1 MKNRPNHHVAAR
13 AVWRGWVAC
22 AALVMGL
29 AAAQSAHAQT
39 GPDFPASA
47 EIAAQTFSIWQS
59 ITPITLVAADD
70 GVAPV
75 AYTLTSGDTS
85 IADGARIA
93 GLIYTAGAP
102 ATISGTPSAAFDDT
116 LTYTATDANGATD
129 SLIFAMTIEAP
140 AFEQE
145 LYSYTFTV
153 GTAAQLDLPVVSGID
168 VYHSYGEAFGVRID
182 AQTNPPQLI
191 ADGSAAIGVVTFDY
205 AALGRLYDMT
215 KIEAVIIAGLGADLM
230 PSYTFTAGT
239 AMTFDMPSVTG
250 ATIYTAEIAANA
262 GYGVDFSSSPPKL
275 YNATTLGN
283 SAYTQYYTFDVTVAS
298 AADTASSSL
307 SSTIPVELV
316 VYARLTFPGVSAN
329 GRESVLFNR
338 DTETA
343 VLAYTFRATG
353 GLAPRTYSIDSAV
366 SSGLTSSANADGFSI
381 QGKLVAG
388 VDDDRTITVTDA
400 NGATATLE
408 IALKSRRGDEI
419 STLDVLQAFAYYTF
433 TAGTATTFFPSADLT
448 GDSDGLEWVFSCD
461 ASGIGCI
468 GDNDAGDI
476 SGVFS
481 TAGTAAGVA
490 VTIHAT
496 DIRENRA
503 FTTLYFVV
511 VPAPSFD
518 LPPVVAVPADNS
530 TTPYTFTA
538 KHGRAPLAYS
548 LDPALPSATDSG
560 ITFSSDGV
568 LSGTGSFLGK
578 EFIITATDAN
588 GAVGVATFLMS
599 TLEAPAFAQAE
610 YDYTFTAGT
619 AKQINLPRA
628 TQGAFQSYSAGAI
641 TAAGFTFSAGAAFAA
656 DTAPDQH
663 QTPTLSA
670 DQTSQAGDFTFTLS
684 ADASGYNPSASI
696 RVHIAAALA
705 FPANAPT
712 AFTFTAGEAVDLTF
726 SRVNGGVAPMGYGIS
741 GDLPDGLAFDAP
753 NNAPPRIFGTPN
765 VMEESAVTLQA
776 IDASGAMA
784 QLAMTMTVFNVPV
797 FSPAIIN
804 VTYTVGS
811 PYYTSDDV
819 TPRYALELTL
829 PAAQIAAGSLSY
841 TVSGTLNGLAATLL
855 SDNQVVISGTP
866 TSAGAVVYQRIVTSD
881 NGLTA
886 TFVAN
891 LNILNSPTPLFL
903 ATQGDL
909 SFTAAHLST
918 YSLISA
924 IGGNGALAYS
934 LSRVGGSTNAFDLV
948 SASRELRSKANLT
961 VADAGQYILVA
972 TDTVNARGETTFN
985 VVVAAKLEFPQSA
998 SPVFTYRNTDQL
1010 FDLTLANANGGQ
1022 AAVTYVLTSAGEIS
1036 ADSTF
1041 ADLSYA
1047 AASGTTPARLVG
1059 TPISRRTTM
1068 FTYAATDANG
1078 ATDMFAFTL
1087 QTLTQPSFTPTG
1099 PVALSYTQ
1107 NDPTRT
1113 SGGTTNDEAI
1123 TLPSA
1128 ISGDTLAYTIGGAL
1142 PSGMISTALDGG
1154 ARLVISGAPSV
1165 AGNFTFHHI
1174 ATDTVPHVNT
1184 YTVTI
1189 YVAAAPVFTA
1199 AQGKLHATLNFVFSN
1214 HDLPS
1219 VSGGYGTLNYAL
1231 APTLP
1236 GGLAYAS
1243 PRRISGTPSVLNDV
1257 GNATYTLT
1265 ATDAHGAQTEL
1276 LFELEIYP
1284 PLAFQS
1290 GNPQDLTYTVDTAKT
1305 VSLLPATGGRA
1316 PLVYSLDTSV
1326 NAGLTFDADARV
1338 LSGSFAATGPGNAN
1352 FQYTVT
1358 DANGAFF
1365 RYTLRYVT
1373 VSVPR
1378 FDPTD
1383 ETALTD
1389 GYSFRAGTAIGAN
1402 TTLPTASAGA
1412 LPLTY
1417 KLTIGADSQYGA
1429 ETFAH
1434 ANGITFDA
1442 STRTLSGTPT
1452 AQERITTHL
1461 RYHARDAN
1469 ATDAAEN
1476 THIFIAPTL
1485 GIGGQVDLTFGTRQN
1500 IDNNDDR
1507 RLSRV
1512 EESVGN
1518 VTYSLSGLNN
1528 AVLPAG
1534 LTLNPTAVDAEF
1546 GAQLGGTTGN
1556 NPYQPAT
1563 FVYTATDDYDGAQ
1576 AHTTFSITV
1585 LLRPV
1590 FDPAELVATYTQNE
1604 SRWTRLDGDGD
1615 VIGGEIL
1622 TLPSATRGTPPL
1634 THTNFGNLPNGITAE
1649 GDADRLLSGA
1659 PSVVGDFTYIR
1670 IATDSNNRSD
1680 TFTLNLHVNPPPR
1693 FDDSQARLNATPG
1706 GMPTDENGNA
1716 LAGKTQQLP
1725 TVSGGSGAIAY
1736 AVSPTGERG
1745 AGLTV
1750 VLDSATAML
1759 TYGASAAAEPG
1770 IYQYELTATDAN
1782 GATVSLV
1789 FDIEVHEGLMF
1800 STTLTTAIY
1809 TIGVPLTLP
1818 DAEGGLAPYSFEIAL
1833 PDGPIGRPITNILV
1847 NAGLVVSDDTAA
1859 PLVIDG
1865 PLEHSPKLAE
1875 NTSFTLSYTVT
1886 DANGATEDQLF
1897 TFNIV
1902 PMAFVDGSPPQAVD
1916 VLELDFNVGV
1926 VTTHDISATYAGGTD
1941 NYVAYQCI
1949 GVHNEGCRDYTELSE
1964 PSAGLNFYVDEGLT
1978 FVGSNEAGGVH
1989 VVKLISSVD
1998 YGKNFEGVKREY
2010 VMQATYMTTVGG
2022 AFAPTEFV
2030 KTLTISINLKSPDRF
2045 KALNDEV
2052 LPKVA
2057 VAAVAG
2063 TIGAITDRIANI
2075 SAAPRLAIGGQ
2086 SPVMA
2091 FANNAKAW
2099 VDQTLDGKKLLS
2111 GSSFVMPLGAHTG
2124 GDVAAPTQSAAAV
2137 WGSANYRELSGD
2149 ANLIDWSGNML
2160 SIHLGMDAPIAPNL
2174 RAGFAVTQSE
2184 TQIDYTNLTT
2194 PLPNRVQAN
2203 SFTVDAAKGDYTVDV
2218 IAAYPYVSW
2227 QNENTSL
2234 WASLGGGA
2242 GELTISELGETH
2254 KADLGLLA
2262 GGMGVNSYLS
2272 PQLQLRVELQAGAMD
2287 IKENDDETILDQDI
2301 STSTAR
2307 AGLRWHR
2314 LQPTVAGAVR
2324 QSNVQLG
2331 VRQDGGDGAKG
2342 SAVEAGLGWNYR
2354 RSRVTLETGMY
2365 TLLGNAEYREHG
2377 LYGQLRV
2384 VAGADGQGLAID
2396 IRPSYGDSAQQYGKM
2411 WDAETFADLDANDED
2426 YAMQTEARLS
2436 YGWQGA
2442 HGLLAPFFDVTTATD
2457 DTYRLGLDW
2466 SPTRRVQVNL
2476 TGQHQQESGV
2486 DEQSVLL
2493 KGEVRF

>member
-29 AAAQSAHAQT
+29 AVWPSAHAQS

-59 ITPITLVAADD
+59 ITPITLAAADD

-140 AFEQE
+140 KFEQD

-153 GTAAQLDLPVVSGID
+153 GTAAQFTLPLVSGID

-191 ADGSAAIGVVTFDY
+191 ADGSAAIGIVTFDY

-215 KIEAVIIAGLGADLM
+215 KVEAVIIAGLGADLM

-250 ATIYTAEIAANA
+250 ATIYTAEIAADA

-408 IALKSRRGDEI
+408 IALKSKRGDEI
-419 STLDVLQAFAYYTF
+419 ATRDVLQAFAYYTF

-538 KHGRAPLAYS
+538 KHGRAPLAYA

-568 LSGTGSFLGK
+568 LSGTGSLLGK
-578 EFIITATDAN
+578 QFVITATDRN
-588 GAVGVATFLMS
+588 GAVGAATFLMS

-619 AKQINLPRA
+619 AKQVNLPRA
-628 TQGAFQSYSAGAI
+628 TQGAFQSYSAGTI

-726 SRVNGGVAPMGYGIS
+726 SQVNGGVAPMGYGIS

-819 TPRYALELTL
+819 NPRYALELTL
-829 PAAQIAAGSLSY
+829 PAAQISVGSLSY

-855 SDNQVVISGTP
+855 SDNRVVISGTP
-866 TSAGAVVYQRIVTSD
+866 TSAGAVVYQRVVTSD

-998 SPVFTYRNTDQL
+998 SPVFTYRNTDQV
-1010 FDLTLANANGGQ
+1010 FDFTLANANGGQ

-1107 NDPTRT
+1107 NDPTHT

-1165 AGNFTFHHI
+1165 AGDFTFHHI

-1189 YVAAAPVFTA
+1189 YVAAAPAFTA
-1199 AQGKLHATLNFVFSN
+1199 AQDKLHATLNFVFSN
-1214 HDLPS
+1214 YDLPS

-1236 GGLAYAS
+1236 GGLAYTS

-1290 GNPQDLTYTVDTAKT
+1290 GNPQELTYTVDTAKT

-1373 VSVPR
+1373 VGAPR
-1378 FDPTD
+1378 FGTPKVDH
-1383 ETALTD
+1383 
-1389 GYSFRAGTAIGAN
+1389 SFRAGTAIPAN
-1402 TTLPTASAGA
+1402 TLLPTASAGA

-1417 KLTIGADSQYGA
+1417 KLTLGADSQYGA

-1434 ANGITFDA
+1434 ANGITFDVT
-1442 STRTLSGTPT
+1442 TRALTGTPI
-1452 AQERITTHL
+1452 AEERTDLTFT
-1461 RYHARDAN
+1461 YHARDAN
-1469 ATDAAEN
+1469 ATDA
-1476 THIFIAPTL
+1476 TLSTTIFIAPTL
-1485 GIGGQVDLTFGTRQN
+1485 GIGGQVDLTFGTRQEN
-1500 IDNNDDR
+1500 VDIS
-1507 RLSRV
+1507 LSRV
-1512 EESVGN
+1512 EDEVDN
-1518 VTYSLSGLNN
+1518 VTYSLNGLNG
-1528 AVLPAG
+1528 ATLPTG
-1534 LTLNPTAVDAEF
+1534 LTLNPTSVDAQF
-1546 GAQLGGTTGN
+1546 GAQLGGTTDN
-1556 NPYQPAT
+1556 NPYPTAT

-1585 LLRPV
+1585 QLRPS
-1590 FDPAELVATYTQNE
+1590 FTPPQLVATYTQNE
-1604 SRWTRLDGDGD
+1604 SRWTADDGAS
-1615 VIGGEIL
+1615 GGETL
-1622 TLPSATRGTPPL
+1622 TLPFATHDTLPL
-1634 THTNFGNLPNGITAE
+1634 SYTVDGNLPNGVTATDLAD
-1649 GDADRLLSGA
+1649 DALELSDA

-1670 IATDSNNRSD
+1670 IATDSNSRSD
-1680 TFTLNLHVNPPPR
+1680 TFTLTLHVNPRPS
-1693 FDDSQARLNATPG
+1693 FDDSPARLSVTPG
-1706 GMPTDENGNA
+1706 GRQDDV
-1716 LAGKTQQLP
+1716 QLP
-1725 TVSGGSGAIAY
+1725 IVSGGSGAISY
-1736 AVSPTGERG
+1736 AISPSAARS
-1745 AGLTV
+1745 GLTV
-1750 VLDSATAML
+1750 VLDGATAML
-1759 TYGASAAAEPG
+1759 TYGASVRTSDGEETTPG
-1770 IYQYELTATDAN
+1770 SYQYELTAIDAN
-1782 GATVSLV
+1782 GATVSLT
-1789 FDIEVHEGLMF
+1789 FDIQVHEGLAFAKDF
-1800 STTLTTAIY
+1800 SDIGATY

-1818 DAEGGLAPYSFEIAL
+1818 AAEGGLEPYAFEISY
-1833 PDGPIGRPITNILV
+1833 PDKGADDFPRPLNSILV
-1847 NAGLVVSDDTAA
+1847 NPGLVVSDDTAS

-1865 PLEHSPKLAE
+1865 PLVHTGRLAE
-1875 NTSFTLSYTVT
+1875 NENFTLSYTVT
-1886 DANGATEDQLF
+1886 DANGATTNQLF

-2124 GDVAAPTQSAAAV
+2124 DDVAAQPQSAAAV

-2160 SIHLGMDAPIAPNL
+2160 SIHLGMDAPVAPNL

>member
-13 AVWRGWVAC
+13 AVWRGWVAY

-29 AAAQSAHAQT
+29 AVWPSAHAQT

-59 ITPITLVAADD
+59 ISPITLVAADD
-70 GVAPV
+70 GVSPV
-75 AYTLTSGDTS
+75 AYTLTSGDTT

-140 AFEQE
+140 KFEQE

-168 VYHSYGEAFGVRID
+168 VYHSYGDAFGVRID

-366 SSGLTSSANADGFSI
+366 SSGLTSSTNADGFSI

-538 KHGRAPLAYS
+538 KHGRAPLAYA

-568 LSGTGSFLGK
+568 LSGTGSLLGK
-578 EFIITATDAN
+578 EFVITATDRN

-599 TLEAPAFAQAE
+599 TLEAPAFAQAA

-670 DQTSQAGDFTFTLS
+670 DQTIQAGDFTFTLS

-726 SRVNGGVAPMGYGIS
+726 SQVNGGVAPMGYGIS

-753 NNAPPRIFGTPN
+753 NNAPPRIFGTPSA
-765 VMEESAVTLQA
+765 MEESAVTLQA

-855 SDNQVVISGTP
+855 SDNRVVISGTP
-866 TSAGAVVYQRIVTSD
+866 TSAGAVVYQRVVTSD

-918 YSLISA
+918 YSLTISA
-924 IGGNGALAYS
+924 IGGNGALTYS
-934 LSRVGGSTNAFDLV
+934 LSRVGGSTNAFDLI

-985 VVVAAKLEFPQSA
+985 VVVAAKLEFPPSA
-998 SPVFTYRNTDQL
+998 SPVFTYRNTGQL
-1010 FDLTLANANGGQ
+1010 FDFTLANANGGQ
-1022 AAVTYVLTSAGEIS
+1022 AAVTYALT
-1036 ADSTF
+1036 
-1041 ADLSYA
+1041 
-1047 AASGTTPARLVG
+1047 ASGVGVVSPGATYAELEYQGVSGATPARLVG
-1059 TPISRRTTM
+1059 TPTGRLTTM
-1068 FTYAATDANG
+1068 FTYSATDANG
-1078 ATDMFAFTL
+1078 ATDTFAFTL

-1189 YVAAAPVFTA
+1189 HVAAAPVFAA

-1236 GGLAYAS
+1236 GGLAYTS
-1243 PRRISGTPSVLNDV
+1243 PTRISGTPSVLNDV

-1290 GNPQDLTYTVDTAKT
+1290 GNPQELTYTVDTAKT
-1305 VSLLPATGGRA
+1305 VSLLPASGGRA

-1338 LSGSFAATGPGNAN
+1338 LSGSFAATGPGNAD

-1373 VSVPR
+1373 VGAPR
-1378 FDPTD
+1378 FGTPKVDH
-1383 ETALTD
+1383 
-1389 GYSFRAGTAIGAN
+1389 SFRAGTAIAAN
-1402 TTLPTASAGA
+1402 TLLPTASAGA

-1417 KLTIGADSQYGA
+1417 KLTLGADSQYGA

-1434 ANGITFDA
+1434 ANGITFDVT
-1442 STRTLSGTPT
+1442 TRALTGTPI
-1452 AQERITTHL
+1452 AEERTDLTFT
-1461 RYHARDAN
+1461 YHARDAN
-1469 ATDAAEN
+1469 ATDA
-1476 THIFIAPTL
+1476 TLSTTIFIAPTL
-1485 GIGGQVDLTFGTRQN
+1485 GIGGQVDLTFGTRQEN
-1500 IDNNDDR
+1500 VDIS
-1507 RLSRV
+1507 LSRV
-1512 EESVGN
+1512 EDEVDN
-1518 VTYSLSGLNN
+1518 VTYSLNGLNG
-1528 AVLPAG
+1528 ATLPTG
-1534 LTLNPTAVDAEF
+1534 LTLNPTSVDAQF
-1546 GAQLGGTTGN
+1546 GAQLGGTTDN
-1556 NPYQPAT
+1556 NPYPTAT

-1585 LLRPV
+1585 QLRPS
-1590 FDPAELVATYTQNE
+1590 FTPPQLVATYTQNE
-1604 SRWTRLDGDGD
+1604 SRWTADDGAS
-1615 VIGGEIL
+1615 GGETL
-1622 TLPSATRGTPPL
+1622 TLPFATHDTLPL
-1634 THTNFGNLPNGITAE
+1634 SYTVDGNLPNGVTATDLAD
-1649 GDADRLLSGA
+1649 DALELSDA

-1670 IATDSNNRSD
+1670 IATDSNSRSD
-1680 TFTLNLHVNPPPR
+1680 TFTLTLHVNPRPS
-1693 FDDSQARLNATPG
+1693 FDDSPARLSVTPG
-1706 GMPTDENGNA
+1706 GRQDDV
-1716 LAGKTQQLP
+1716 QLP
-1725 TVSGGSGAIAY
+1725 IVSGGSGAISY
-1736 AVSPTGERG
+1736 AISPSAARS
-1745 AGLTV
+1745 GLTV

-1759 TYGASAAAEPG
+1759 TYGASVRTSDGEETTPG
-1770 IYQYELTATDAN
+1770 IYEYELTAIDAN
-1782 GATVSLV
+1782 GATVSLT
-1789 FDIEVHEGLMF
+1789 FDIQVHEGLAFAKDF
-1800 STTLTTAIY
+1800 SDIGATY

-1818 DAEGGLAPYSFEIAL
+1818 AAEGGLEPYAFEISY
-1833 PDGPIGRPITNILV
+1833 PDKGADDFPRPLNSILV
-1847 NAGLVVSDDTAA
+1847 NPGLVVSDDTAS

-1865 PLEHSPKLAE
+1865 PLVHTGRLAE
-1875 NTSFTLSYTVT
+1875 NENFTLSYTVT
-1886 DANGATEDQLF
+1886 DANGATTNQLF

-2030 KTLTISINLKSPDRF
+2030 KTLTIAINLKSPDRF

-2124 GDVAAPTQSAAAV
+2124 DDVAAQPQSAAAV

-2160 SIHLGMDAPIAPNL
+2160 SIHLGMDAPVAPNL

-2377 LYGQLRV
+2377 IYGQLRV

-2476 TGQHQQESGV
+2476 TGQHQQESGI

>member
-85 IADGARIA
+85 IATGARIA

-129 SLIFAMTIEAP
+129 SLIFEMTIEAP
-140 AFEQE
+140 AFEQD

-307 SSTIPVELV
+307 SSSIPVELV
-316 VYARLTFPGVSAN
+316 VFARLTFPGVSAN

-538 KHGRAPLAYS
+538 KHGRAPLAYA

-560 ITFSSDGV
+560 ITFSSAGV
-568 LSGTGSFLGK
+568 LSGTGSLLGK
-578 EFIITATDAN
+578 QFVITATDRN
-588 GAVGVATFLMS
+588 GAVGAATFLMS

-726 SRVNGGVAPMGYGIS
+726 SQVNGGVAPMGYGIS

-753 NNAPPRIFGTPN
+753 NNAPPRIFGTPSA
-765 VMEESAVTLQA
+765 MEESAVTLQA

-998 SPVFTYRNTDQL
+998 SPVFTYRNTDQV
-1010 FDLTLANANGGQ
+1010 FDFTLANANGGQ

-1107 NDPTRT
+1107 NDPTHT

-1174 ATDTVPHVNT
+1174 ATDSVPHVNT

-1189 YVAAAPVFTA
+1189 YVAAAPVFAA

-1219 VSGGYGTLNYAL
+1219 VNGGYGTLNYAL

-1236 GGLAYAS
+1236 GGLAYTS
-1243 PRRISGTPSVLNDV
+1243 PTRISGTPSVLNDV

-1290 GNPQDLTYTVDTAKT
+1290 GNPQELTYTVDTPKT
-1305 VSLLPATGGRA
+1305 ASFLPATGGRT
-1316 PLVYSLDTSV
+1316 PLTYSMITSG

-1338 LSGSFAATGPGNAN
+1338 LSGSFTAAPSGTTQFN
-1352 FQYTVT
+1352 YTVT
-1358 DANGAFF
+1358 DANGAFLHYIF
-1365 RYTLRYVT
+1365 RYV
-1373 VSVPR
+1373 VVGAPR
-1378 FDPTD
+1378 FT
-1383 ETALTD
+1383 TANENALKA
-1389 GYSFRAGTAIGAN
+1389 GYSFRAGTAIAAN
-1402 TTLPTASAGA
+1402 TNLPTALAGA

-1434 ANGITFDA
+1434 ANGITFDVA
-1442 STRTLSGTPT
+1442 TRTLSGTPT

-1485 GIGGQVDLTFGTRQN
+1485 GIGGQVDLTFGTRQEN
-1500 IDNNDDR
+1500 VDIS
-1507 RLSRV
+1507 LSRV
-1512 EESVGN
+1512 EDEVDN
-1518 VTYSLSGLNN
+1518 VTYSLNGLNG
-1528 AVLPAG
+1528 AILPAG

-1556 NPYQPAT
+1556 NPYPPAT

-1585 LLRPV
+1585 QLRPV
-1590 FDPAELVATYTQNE
+1590 FTPPQLVATYTQNE
-1604 SRWTRLDGDGD
+1604 SRWTADDGAS
-1615 VIGGEIL
+1615 GGETL
-1622 TLPSATRGTPPL
+1622 TLPFATHDTLPL
-1634 THTNFGNLPNGITAE
+1634 SYTVDGNLPNGVTATDLAD
-1649 GDADRLLSGA
+1649 DALELSDA

-1670 IATDSNNRSD
+1670 IATDSNSRSD
-1680 TFTLNLHVNPPPR
+1680 TFTLTLHVNPRPS
-1693 FDDSQARLNATPG
+1693 FDDSPARLSVTPG
-1706 GMPTDENGNA
+1706 GRQDDV
-1716 LAGKTQQLP
+1716 QLP
-1725 TVSGGSGAIAY
+1725 IVSGGSGAISY
-1736 AVSPTGERG
+1736 AISPSAARS
-1745 AGLTV
+1745 GLTV
-1750 VLDSATAML
+1750 VLDGATAML
-1759 TYGASAAAEPG
+1759 TYGASVRTSDGEETTPG
-1770 IYQYELTATDAN
+1770 IYQYELTAIDAN
-1782 GATVSLV
+1782 GATVSLT
-1789 FDIEVHEGLMF
+1789 FDIQVHEGLAFAKDF
-1800 STTLTTAIY
+1800 SDIGATY

-1818 DAEGGLAPYSFEIAL
+1818 AAEGGLEPYAFEISY
-1833 PDGPIGRPITNILV
+1833 PDKGADDFPRPLNSILV
-1847 NAGLVVSDDTAA
+1847 NPGLVVSDDTAS

-1865 PLEHSPKLAE
+1865 PLVHTGRLAE
-1875 NTSFTLSYTVT
+1875 NENFTLSYTVT
-1886 DANGATEDQLF
+1886 DANGATTNQLF

-2124 GDVAAPTQSAAAV
+2124 DDVAAQTQSAAAV

-2160 SIHLGMDAPIAPNL
+2160 SIHLGMDAPVAPNL